1 MRRRRVAP
9 VVLTVAVS
17 VVLAALVPRP
27 GDGNEQPIAHVRHQ
41 NQRTAEPRQEPP
53 DTGEGTT
60 TTHTAVPGGD
70 IIPEPGTGQAP
81 QDAGDRGGGL
91 QIALFVIIVA
101 AIGALGMLARREIRR
116 SRQRETETAAR

>member
-1 MRRRRVAP
+1 MRPRRVAL

-17 VVLAALVPRP
+17 VVLAALALRP
-27 GDGNEQPIAHVRHQ
+27 GDGNEQPIAHVSHQ
-41 NQRTAEPRQEPP
+41 NQSTAEPRQEPP
-53 DTGEGTT
+53 DTVEGTT
-60 TTHTAVPGGD
+60 TTVRGVPGGD

-101 AIGALGMLARREIRR
+101 GIGALAMLARREVRR
-116 SRQRETETAAR
+116 SRQRETETTSR